1 MQVSEYYFEKT
12 LIWLQFWCHELF
24 SLNSQSHNK
33 YTVVSGAAKP
43 SYICLNLRVPCSHTT
58 IDNQWQQLSKY
69 IFTSFP
75 LNPVH

>member
-12 LIWLQFWCHELF
+12 LICLLFWCNELF

-33 YTVVSGAAKP
+33 YTVVP

-75 LNPVH
+75 LDPVH

>member
-12 LIWLQFWCHELF
+12 WICLLFWCHELF

-33 YTVVSGAAKP
+33 YTVVPGAVKP
-43 SYICLNLRVPCSHTT
+43 YICLNLRVPCSHIT
-58 IDNQWQQLSKY
+58 IDKQWQQLSKY

-75 LNPVH
+75 LDPVH